1 VTATPQHEVA
11 PEPATGE
18 EGGRLV
24 ENLMLFARTLRAAGL
39 PVGPGRVLQGVE
51 AMQAVGI
58 ARRDDLYWALHAV
71 FVNRREEHVLFDQA
85 FQVFWRNPRLL
96 DRLRQLVLPE
106 TPGGAEE
113 NQDRR
118 EIAKRL
124 AEALSSAN
132 ERDSEREDREDVEI
146 DAAETW
152 SRDAVL
158 RTMDFE
164 SMGRAEIED
173 AKRAI
178 ARFRL
183 PVRPM
188 RTRRHR
194 AAQHPGQADLRRTMR
209 AALRAGRDDI
219 PLQWRRPR
227 HRPPPLVMICDI
239 SGSMAQY
246 SRMVLHFMHT
256 VTRDRDRVHSFVF
269 GTELTNITH
278 HLRQR
283 DVDEALAKVGGT
295 VTDWE
300 GGTRIGHC
308 LHTFNR
314 QWARRVLGQGAV
326 VLLITDGL
334 DRDNAEGL
342 RAEMERLH
350 KSARHV
356 LWLNPL
362 LRYAGYA
369 PKSLGARAMLPY
381 VDDFRPVHNLA
392 SLSELAEVLS
402 APIEQRTSGMAAWRA
417 MIA

>member
-1 VTATPQHEVA
+1 MTATAHNNRT
-11 PEPATGE
+11 PEPAGSD
-18 EGGRLV
+18 GRLV

-39 PVGPGRVLQGVE
+39 PVGPGRVLQAVD
-51 AMQAVGI
+51 AMRAVGI
-58 ARRDDLYWALHAV
+58 DRRDDLYWALHAV
-71 FVNRREEHVLFDQA
+71 FVNRREEHALFDQA

-118 EIAKRL
+118 EIARRL
-124 AEALSSAN
+124 AEALSSGS
-132 ERDSEREDREDVEI
+132 ERDTAREEREEIEI

-152 SRDAVL
+152 SREAVL

-183 PVRPM
+183 PVRPI

-194 AAQHPGQADLRRTMR
+194 PAQHPGQADLRRTMR

-219 PLQWRRPR
+219 PLQWRRQR

-278 HLRQR
+278 HLRHQ
-283 DVDEALAKVGGT
+283 DVDEALAKVGST

-314 QWARRVLGQGAV
+314 LWARRVLGQGAV

-342 RAEMERLH
+342 RAEMKRLH

-362 LRYAGYA
+362 LRYSGYA

-392 SLSELAEVLS
+392 SLSELADVLS
-402 APIEQRTSGMAAWRA
+402 APIEHRTSGMAAWRA

>member
-1 VTATPQHEVA
+1 VTPPPSDDRMSEG
-11 PEPATGE
+11 EPREA
-18 EGGRLV
+18 GGRLA

-58 ARRDDLYWALHAV
+58 ERRDDLYWALHAV
-71 FVNRREEHVLFDQA
+71 FVNRREEHPLFDQA

-96 DRLRQLVLPE
+96 DRLTQLALPE
-106 TPGGAEE
+106 APTDE
-113 NQDRR
+113 NQQNRR
-118 EIAKRL
+118 EIARRL
-124 AEALSSAN
+124 AEALASQ
-132 ERDSEREDREDVEI
+132 EDGEREREQREEIEI
-146 DAAETW
+146 DAAHTW
-152 SRDAVL
+152 SQQETL

-164 SMGRAEIED
+164 AMGQAETAE

-188 RTRRHR
+188 RTRRYR
-194 AAQHPGQADLRRTMR
+194 PSQHPGQADLRRTMR

-219 PLQWRRPR
+219 PLQWRHQRR
-227 HRPPPLVMICDI
+227 RPPPLVMLCDI

-269 GTELTNITH
+269 GTRLTNITH
-278 HLRQR
+278 HLRHQ

-314 QWARRVLGQGAV
+314 VWARRVLGQGAV

-342 RAEMERLH
+342 AAEMERLH
-350 KSARHV
+350 KSARAV

-392 SLSELAEVLS
+392 SLSELVDVLS
-402 APIEQRTSGMAAWRA
+402 APMDRRNSEIALWRA

>member
-1 VTATPQHEVA
+1 MAPPRDDDL
-11 PEPATGE
+11 PEPQTGE
-18 EGGRLV
+18 GDGRLV

-51 AMQAVGI
+51 AMRTVGI
-58 ARRDDLYWALHAV
+58 QRRDDLYWALHAV
-71 FVNRREEHVLFDQA
+71 FVNRREERTLFDQA

-96 DRLRQLVLPE
+96 DRLTRLALPE
-106 TPGGAEE
+106 APTDESQQ
-113 NQDRR
+113 NRR
-118 EIAKRL
+118 EIARRL
-124 AEALSSAN
+124 AEALQSQQDG
-132 ERDSEREDREDVEI
+132 EQDRERREEI
-146 DAAETW
+146 EFDAAHTW
-152 SRDAVL
+152 SQQETL

-164 SMGRAEIED
+164 AMGQAEIAE

-188 RTRRHR
+188 PTRRHR
-194 AAQHPGQADLRRTMR
+194 AARHPGRADLRRTMR
-209 AALRAGRDDI
+209 AALRSGRDDI
-219 PLQWRRPR
+219 PLQWRRQR

-269 GTELTNITH
+269 GTRLTNITH
-278 HLRQR
+278 HLRHQ

-308 LHTFNR
+308 LHAFNR
-314 QWARRVLGQGAV
+314 EWGRRVLGQGAM

-334 DRDNAEGL
+334 DRDNADGL
-342 RAEMERLH
+342 AHEMERLH
-350 KSARHV
+350 KSARRV

-362 LRYAGYA
+362 LRYSGYA

-392 SLSELAEVLS
+392 SLSELVEALR
-402 APIEQRTSGMAAWRA
+402 APVDRRDNGVAAWQA